1 MKEENGDKIVEEEN
15 GNIGIKEE
23 IKKENGTEEKNGHSV
38 GDSQGNGD
46 HSKQEEIKEE
56 VLNFISVTVHDC
68 I

>member
-23 IKKENGTEEKNGHSV
+23 IKEENGTEEKNGHSV
-38 GDSQGNGD
+38 GVSQENGD

-56 VLNFISVTVHDC
+56 VFNFIYVTVQDC